1 MYSSPTSTWP
11 KPVLCNMLGFDP
23 PLSGPAARLG
33 AELKTH
39 QYSARLCCQ
48 PQGCC
53 CTGTATEGV
62 GLKPTPGTGAGRG
75 AERTLQSQ
83 ADPIE
88 WQAGARCLLGS
99 SSSLSRS
106 PGQSGWA
113 GVRRAGV
120 PNMGAGKSAGLECC
134 PRHEARP
141 GVVWAG
147 KLSVITGFFMP
158 TGCCLADITCG
169 TLGT

>member
-11 KPVLCNMLGFDP
+11 KPVLCNVLGFNP

-33 AELKTH
+33 AERTLTGLKTH

-62 GLKPTPGTGAGRG
+62 GLKPTLGTGAGRG
-75 AERTLQSQ
+75 AECTLQSQ

-88 WQAGARCLLGS
+88 WQAGVLCLLGS

-134 PRHEARP
+134 PRR
-141 GVVWAG
+141 GTRQGLVWSG
-147 KLSVITGFFMP
+147 LEN
-158 TGCCLADITCG
+158 CQ
-169 TLGT
+169 